1 MEILVAAY
9 SEPIILVGDMANWKI
24 VEDFQ
29 TLQVNPPNVPSS
41 SDHWKTWRIT
51 YVGED
56 ILSLL

>member
-24 VEDFQ
+24 AEDFQ

-41 SDHWKTWRIT
+41 SDHWKT
-51 YVGED
+51 
-56 ILSLL
+56 